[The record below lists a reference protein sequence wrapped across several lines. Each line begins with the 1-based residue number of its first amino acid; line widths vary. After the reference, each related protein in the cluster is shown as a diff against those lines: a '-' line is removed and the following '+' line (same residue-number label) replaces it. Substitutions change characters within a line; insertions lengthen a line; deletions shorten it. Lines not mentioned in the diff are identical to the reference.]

1 MRAGQ
6 NYESLRETAGDS
18 VNETLNSLSQPLK
31 LTIIT
36 PSFNQGGYIE
46 QTISS
51 VLRQDHLHV
60 EHIVI
65 DGGSTDSTVDV
76 LKRYSHL
83 RWVSE
88 KDRGQADALNKGL
101 AKATGDIIGW
111 INSDDYYEHNSFGSV
126 MKCFEDL
133 DVMWVTGHLTF
144 LLDQTG
150 ELVAKKSPTVTYD
163 RLVSNPDIVR
173 QPSTFFRRNFIE
185 QAGGWNPEFFMVMD
199 FDLWVRLAKIS
210 PPRMIDKN
218 LAYFRIHAL
227 QKTSHT
233 NTLRQKRE
241 LVTILTREHVHWTI
255 TTRIRMQ
262 KNWAALKGRLKV
274 LLLKLKIISPK
285 GPTTSFRESLGIKR

>member
-1 MRAGQ
+1 MK
-6 NYESLRETAGDS
+6 ELP
-18 VNETLNSLSQPLK
+18 NSLSPPLK

-36 PSFNQGGYIE
+36 PSFNQGRYIE
-46 QTISS
+46 QTIGS
-51 VLRQDHLHV
+51 VLAQDHPHV

-76 LKRYSHL
+76 LKRYPHL

-101 AKATGDIIGW
+101 AQATGDIIGW
-111 INSDDYYEHNSFGSV
+111 INSDDYYEENVFESIV
-126 MKCFEDL
+126 KCFEDPG
-133 DVMWVTGHLTF
+133 VMWVTGHLTF
-144 LLDQTG
+144 VLDQTG
-150 ELVAKKSPTVTYD
+150 ELVAKKSPTISYE
-163 RLVSNPDIVR
+163 RLLNNPDIVR
-173 QPSTFFRRNFIE
+173 QPSTFFRKNFIE
-185 QAGGWNPEFFMVMD
+185 QAGGWNPECFMVMD

-210 PPRMIDKN
+210 SPRMIDKN

-255 TTRIRMQ
+255 TTRISMQ
-262 KNWAALKGRLKV
+262 KNWAALKGRLKEIF
-274 LLLKLKIISPK
+274 LKLGIISPRDP
-285 GPTTSFRESLGIKR
+285 GSLLGTSARGNG

>member
-1 MRAGQ
+1 MAH
-6 NYESLRETAGDS
+6 
-18 VNETLNSLSQPLK
+18 PLK

-46 QTISS
+46 ETISS
-51 VLRQDHLHV
+51 VLSQDYPHV

-65 DGGSTDSTVDV
+65 DGGSTDSTVNV
-76 LKRYSHL
+76 LKRYPHL

-111 INSDDYYEHNSFGSV
+111 INSDDYYEHDVFGSV
-126 MKCFEDL
+126 VKWFEDP
-133 DVMWVTGHLTF
+133 DVMWVIGDLTF
-144 LLDQTG
+144 VFDQTG
-150 ELVAKKSPTVTYD
+150 EKVAKKSPTISYEQ
-163 RLVSNPDIVR
+163 LLNNPDIIR
-173 QPSTFFRRNFIE
+173 QPSTFFRKSFIE
-185 QAGGWNPEFFMVMD
+185 QVGGWNSEFFMVMD

-210 PPRMIDKN
+210 SPRMIGTN
-218 LAYFRIHAL
+218 LGYFRIHAL

-241 LVTILTREHVHWTI
+241 LLTILTREQVRWTI
-255 TTRIRMQ
+255 TTRISMR
-262 KNWAALKGRLKV
+262 KNWAVVKGRLKV

-285 GPTTSFRESLGIKR
+285 GPINPFRIDAGIER

>member
-1 MRAGQ
+1 MRASQ
-6 NYESLRETAGDS
+6 NHESLRATAGDS
-18 VNETLNSLSQPLK
+18 VNEPLNSLSKPLK

-36 PSFNQGGYIE
+36 PSFNQGRYIE

-126 MKCFEDL
+126 MKCFEDP
-133 DVMWVTGHLTF
+133 DVMWVTGDLTF
-144 LLDQTG
+144 VFDQTG
-150 ELVAKKSPTVTYD
+150 ERVAKKSPAISYEQ
-163 RLVSNPDIVR
+163 LLNNPDIVR

-185 QAGGWNPEFFMVMD
+185 LAGGWNPEFFMVMD

-262 KNWAALKGRLKV
+262 KNWAALKGWLKEIF
-274 LLLKLKIISPK
+274 LKLGIISPRDLGSLLGTSAGEK
-285 GPTTSFRESLGIKR
+285 G